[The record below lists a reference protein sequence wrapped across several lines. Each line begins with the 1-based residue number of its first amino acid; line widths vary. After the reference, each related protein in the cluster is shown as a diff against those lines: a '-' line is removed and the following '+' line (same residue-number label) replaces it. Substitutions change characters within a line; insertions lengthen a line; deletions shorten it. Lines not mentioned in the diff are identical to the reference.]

1 MKKHGLLLVKS
12 NPPIQLEEEFNAW
25 YDSEHLPERLS
36 VPGFNSA
43 NRLVEVEDKRS
54 YLALY
59 ELDSVAVLDTPAY
72 LRFSG
77 ENFTPWTKRIVPA
90 CNFVRVVAQLVRSKG
105 APQSQPSHTLLL
117 QLQIDCDKEIETS
130 IDDALEKL
138 SHANVYRIRVF
149 QVLEVAETEIYCVM
163 DGNGPLDELLKI
175 TDFAAGVTQI
185 SSHIYIP
192 Y

>member
-1 MKKHGLLLVKS
+1 MKKDGLLLVKS
-12 NPPIQLEEEFNAW
+12 NPPVQLEEEFNAW

-43 NRLVEVEDKRS
+43 SRLVEVEDKRS

-59 ELDSVAVLDTPAY
+59 ELDSVGVLDTPAY

-90 CNFVRVVAQLVRSKG
+90 CNFIRVVAQLVRSTG
-105 APQSQPSHTLLL
+105 APQPHPSHTLLL
-117 QLQIDCDKEIETS
+117 QLRIDCDKEVETW
-130 IDDALEKL
+130 IDDALAKL
-138 SHANVYRIRVF
+138 SHSNVFRIRVF
-149 QVLEVAETEIYCVM
+149 QVLEIEETEIFCVV
-163 DGNGPLDELLKI
+163 DGNGPLDELLGI
-175 TDFAAGVTQI
+175 TDFGAGVTQV

>member
-1 MKKHGLLLVKS
+1 MKKDGLLLVKS
-12 NPPIQLEEEFNAW
+12 NPPAQLEEEFNAW

-43 NRLVEVEDKRS
+43 IRLVEVEDKRN

-59 ELDSVAVLDTPAY
+59 DLDSVGVLDTPAY

-77 ENFTPWTKRIVPA
+77 ENFTPWTKRIVLA
-90 CNFVRVVAQLVRSKG
+90 CNFIRVVARLVRSAG
-105 APQSQPSHTLLL
+105 APQPHPSHTLLL
-117 QLQIDCDKEIETS
+117 QLRIDCDKEVETS
-130 IDDALEKL
+130 IDDALAKL
-138 SHANVYRIRVF
+138 SHANVCRIRVF
-149 QVLEVAETEIYCVM
+149 QVLEIEETEIFCVV
-163 DGNGPLDELLKI
+163 DGNGSLDELLEI
-175 TDFAAGVTQI
+175 TDFADGVTQI